1 MYYNHNLRT
10 NIQEWKSRL
19 YRATY
24 DQFGHQIKYCF
35 SNFDSNKVINGLI
48 QEATAQ
54 YPYDTNTL
62 KSASDEMEN
71 RHLQMSFANNIQHCS
86 FCYQILKFIIELDKT
101 FNLHML
107 TFFHHRDFEDAKK
120 DIIEGYFTPIFYYLH
135 DKLEKSNSV
144 IYLLEK
150 YKRRTEWFTSKK
162 LLAEYSD
169 ANKNY
174 EQIFEDDLRL
184 FLFDQGIDY
193 PFSTPKSTSGR
204 ADIIGSIDTSDPIVL
219 EIKIFDRKK
228 NYGKDRIIAGFSQII
243 KYTNDYNKEIGYL
256 VIFNADNSELSFQLT
271 ENSRTFPPMV
281 TLNNKC
287 YFIIT
292 ININTDNSASK
303 IGKTEILTINEIELT
318 K

>member
-35 SNFDSNKVINGLI
+35 SNFDNNKVIAGLI
-48 QEATAQ
+48 QEAIAQ

-62 KSASDEMEN
+62 KSVSDEMEN
-71 RHLQMSFANNIQHCS
+71 GHLQMSFADSTQHSS
-86 FCYQILKFIIELDKT
+86 FCYQILKFIIELDNT

-107 TFFHHRDFEDAKK
+107 TFFRTGDFEDAKK

-135 DKLEKSNSV
+135 DKLEKSNSI

-150 YKRRTEWFTSKK
+150 YKRRTEWFTSKR
-162 LLAEYSD
+162 LLSEYSD

-193 PFSTPKSTSGR
+193 PFSTPRSTSGR

-219 EIKIFDRKK
+219 EIKIFDREK
-228 NYGKDRIIAGFSQII
+228 NYGKNRIVDGFSQII
-243 KYTNDYNKEIGYL
+243 KYTNDYNKDTGYL
-256 VIFNADNSELSFQLT
+256 VVFNGDKAELNFQLT
-271 ENSRTFPPMV
+271 ENNRTFPPMV
-281 TLNNKC
+281 NLNNKC

-292 ININTDNSASK
+292 ININIDNSASK
-303 IGKTEILTINEIELT
+303 IGTTEIITINESELT